1 MPKVIKPHR
10 SKALLFSI
18 GLIISGFCL
27 YFAFRKV
34 DFTTFLTE
42 FARMDP
48 RAIVLALIL
57 VNLHNFL
64 LAFRWKFLL
73 SHLGKVPYWTAFWS
87 LRLSFFFNA
96 SLPARLGEPFRVWYL
111 HRVTKISP
119 ARAVGAMGV
128 DRFLDFVCLC
138 VLVYISAL
146 VLGMRGSLPATSTI
160 VGASSAIVA
169 LFFVLAKL
177 PKHSKISWIN
187 WLLQIRARIF
197 EGIAS
202 LKNIRVMSLA
212 VPISLL
218 GWCIEAAI
226 LVTFSYGLG
235 EPFSIFRAFMVVAA
249 VNVAISIPSSPGHI
263 GTFQLGAMTMLL
275 FLNVGKGQAATIA
288 ILYHL
293 VQLIPT
299 ILIGAF
305 GYYFYFMRIP
315 KISKSAKEHVLE
327 DLEEQPTIWE
337 KAGS

>member
-1 MPKVIKPHR
+1 M
-10 SKALLFSI
+10 
-18 GLIISGFCL
+18 
-27 YFAFRKV
+27 
-34 DFTTFLTE
+34 
-42 FARMDP
+42 
-48 RAIVLALIL
+48 AIVLALVL

-96 SLPARLGEPFRVWYL
+96 SLPARLGEPFRVWYI
-111 HRVTKISP
+111 HRMTKISP
-119 ARAVGAMGV
+119 ARAVGALGV
-128 DRFLDFVCLC
+128 DRFLDFVCLFA
-138 VLVYISAL
+138 LVYISAL
-146 VLGMRGSLPATSTI
+146 VLGMRGNLPATSTI
-160 VGASSAIVA
+160 VGATISVFA

-177 PKHSKISWIN
+177 PKHSKVGWLH
-187 WLLQIRARIF
+187 WLLQLRSRIF

-202 LKNIRVMSLA
+202 LKSIRVMSSA
-212 VPISLL
+212 IPISFL
-218 GWCIEAAI
+218 GWCIEASI
-226 LVTFSYGLG
+226 LVVFSYGLG
-235 EPFSIFRAFMVVAA
+235 DPFSIFRAFMVVAA

-299 ILIGAF
+299 LLIGAF

-315 KISKSAKEHVLE
+315 KISKTAKAHVLA
-327 DLEEQPTIWE
+327 DLENQPTIWE
-337 KAGS
+337 TPPVSEKRNAS